1 MDDKLFNEVKKVLS
15 KQLRKPE
22 DIIKPESKIIDDLG
36 ADSLNILML
45 LMTIEED
52 FGIKVPDEELADF
65 RTVGDVVSF
74 LEKQSK

>member
-1 MDDKLFNEVKKVLS
+1 MKKVLA

-22 DIIKPESKIIDDLG
+22 DSITAESRIMEDLG

-52 FGIKVPDEELADF
+52 FGIKVPDEELAVF
-65 RTVGDVVSF
+65 KTVGEVVSYI
-74 LEKQSK
+74 EKQSE

>member
-1 MDDKLFNEVKKVLS
+1 MDDKLFNEVKKVLA

-22 DIIKPESKIIDDLG
+22 DIIKPESTIIDDLG

-74 LEKQSK
+74 LEKQSR

>member
-1 MDDKLFNEVKKVLS
+1 MNDKLFAEVKTVLA
-15 KQLRKPE
+15 KQLRKSE
-22 DIIKPESKIIDDLG
+22 NIIKPESRIIEDLG

-74 LEKQSK
+74 LESQQG

>member
-1 MDDKLFNEVKKVLS
+1 MKKVLA

-22 DIIKPESKIIDDLG
+22 DSITAESRIMEDLG

-52 FGIKVPDEELADF
+52 FGIKVPDEELVVF
-65 RTVGDVVSF
+65 KTVGDVVSY
-74 LEKQSK
+74 LEKQSE

>member
-1 MDDKLFNEVKKVLS
+1 MNEKLFEEVKKVLA

-22 DIIKPESKIIDDLG
+22 DIIKPESRIIEDLG

-65 RTVGDVVSF
+65 KKVGDVISF
-74 LEKQSK
+74 LEKQQK

>member
-1 MDDKLFNEVKKVLS
+1 MNDKLFNDVKKVLA

-22 DIIKPESKIIDDLG
+22 DSITAESRIMEDLG

-52 FGIKVPDEELADF
+52 FGIKVPDEELVVF
-65 RTVGDVVSF
+65 KTVGDVVSY
-74 LEKQSK
+74 LEKQSE

>member
-1 MDDKLFNEVKKVLS
+1 MDDKLFNEVKKVLA

-74 LEKQSK
+74 LEKQSS

>member
-1 MDDKLFNEVKKVLS
+1 MNENLFNEVRKVLA

-52 FGIKVPDEELADF
+52 FGIKVPDEELAVF
-65 RTVGDVVSF
+65 KTVGDVVSF
-74 LEKQSK
+74 LEKQSN

>member
-1 MDDKLFNEVKKVLS
+1 MNENLFNEVRKVLA

-52 FGIKVPDEELADF
+52 FGIKVPDEELAVF
-65 RTVGDVVSF
+65 KTVGDVVSF
-74 LEKQSK
+74 LEKQQK

>member
-1 MDDKLFNEVKKVLS
+1 MNEKLFNDVKKVLA
-15 KQLRKPE
+15 KQLRRPE
-22 DIIKPESKIIDDLG
+22 ESITVESRIMQDLG

-65 RTVGDVVSF
+65 QTVGDVVSY
-74 LEKQSK
+74 LEKQSN

>member
-1 MDDKLFNEVKKVLS
+1 MNENLFNEVRKVLA

-22 DIIKPESKIIDDLG
+22 DIIKPESKIRDDLG

-65 RTVGDVVSF
+65 KTVGDVVSF
-74 LEKQSK
+74 LEKQQN

>member
-1 MDDKLFNEVKKVLS
+1 MNEKLFNEVRTVLA

-22 DIIKPESKIIDDLG
+22 DIIKPESRIIEDLG

-74 LEKQSK
+74 LESQQN

>member
-1 MDDKLFNEVKKVLS
+1 MDEKLFNEVKKVLA

-52 FGIKVPDEELADF
+52 FGIKVPDEELEDF

>member
-1 MDDKLFNEVKKVLS
+1 MNENLFNEVRKVLA

-65 RTVGDVVSF
+65 KTVGDVVSF
-74 LEKQSK
+74 LEKQSN

>member
-1 MDDKLFNEVKKVLS
+1 MNDKLFAEVKTVLA
-15 KQLRKPE
+15 KQLRKSE
-22 DIIKPESKIIDDLG
+22 DIIKPESRIIEDLG

-74 LEKQSK
+74 LESRQ

>member
-1 MDDKLFNEVKKVLS
+1 MNENLFNEVRKVLA

-22 DIIKPESKIIDDLG
+22 DIIKPDSKIIDDLG
-36 ADSLNILML
+36 ANSLNILML

-65 RTVGDVVSF
+65 KTVGDVVSF
-74 LEKQSK
+74 LEKQQN

>member
-1 MDDKLFNEVKKVLS
+1 MNEKLFNEVRTVLA

-22 DIIKPESKIIDDLG
+22 DIIKPESRIIEDLG

-74 LEKQSK
+74 LESQQS

>member
-1 MDDKLFNEVKKVLS
+1 MNDKLFAEVKTVLA
-15 KQLRKPE
+15 KQLRKSE

-74 LEKQSK
+74 LESQQN

>member
-1 MDDKLFNEVKKVLS
+1 MDDKLFYEVKNVLA

-74 LEKQSK
+74 LEKQPK

>member
-1 MDDKLFNEVKKVLS
+1 MNEKLFNEVKTVLA
-15 KQLRKPE
+15 KQLRKSE
-22 DIIKPESKIIDDLG
+22 DIIKPESRIIEDLG

-74 LEKQSK
+74 LESQQK

>member
-1 MDDKLFNEVKKVLS
+1 MNEKLFNEVRTVLA

-22 DIIKPESKIIDDLG
+22 DIIKPESRIIEDLG

-45 LMTIEED
+45 LMTIEDD

-74 LEKQSK
+74 LESQQN

>member
-1 MDDKLFNEVKKVLS
+1 MDDKLFTEVKKVLA

-52 FGIKVPDEELADF
+52 FGIKVPDEEFADF

>member
-1 MDDKLFNEVKKVLS
+1 MDDKLFNEVKKVLA

-74 LEKQSK
+74 LEKQFR

>member
-1 MDDKLFNEVKKVLS
+1 MNEKLFNEVRTVLA

-22 DIIKPESKIIDDLG
+22 DMIKSESRIIEDLG

-65 RTVGDVVSF
+65 KTVGDVVSF
-74 LEKQSK
+74 LESQQK